1 MALCNL
7 TTVFHKAFLFS
18 TFNILEGS
26 WKPRNI
32 CTVEEKTSSFN
43 RTFRYAKQIDSPDGQ
58 SVGREQVEHHVYET
72 SVSSHRSSNL
82 SLSEISCE
90 HKITGT
96 YEKMNDEV
104 AQKPHHDHSDA
115 NINTAKILMSEHL

>member
-1 MALCNL
+1 METAKHMYRGIKDKFIQSYVQVRETDRL
-7 TTVFHKAFLFS
+7 T
-18 TFNILEGS
+18 G
-26 WKPRNI
+26 
-32 CTVEEKTSSFN
+32 
-43 RTFRYAKQIDSPDGQ
+43 RTG
-58 SVGREQVEHHVYET
+58 VGREQVEHHVYET

-104 AQKPHHDHSDA
+104 AQKPHHTTVTDA
-115 NINTAKILMSEHL
+115 NIY